1 MSSSNNMTFFNTNDN
16 EISSADDHEMSAFF
30 DFDLYASNNDT
41 SSSND
46 TSFTMSSNN
55 MSPPHSTSSLNTSAQ
70 GVSGNKVEYRATSP
84 NVNYNDISPGLS
96 GFLVRADG
104 TRTSVRFGTP
114 FNITPPDAM
123 IGNARN
129 VTPSNVSTGSFSNVP
144 LSNMSMDNFGS
155 VLPPDAM
162 VDNARDVSLSN
173 TGMNNFGNTSSSN
186 VSLGN
191 FDNFTPLDATT
202 GNSFSNTP
210 TRLGLL
216 PAMSEDQK
224 KGIQNTFQDMKAN
237 HKYPLGFPM
246 AELRWATQAPYNM
259 DGPTMKKCME
269 WALAELYPNEHA
281 ALTGNGLNPNPTHLT
296 GGEPQKPPSQTLWDD
311 QLALAGLLD
320 PGFDWDSEVP
330 VGESWVD
337 PAWLLKEGEDVMG
350 ENLEDEENEDED
362 EDEDEEEDE
371 DEDENENEEELGD
384 ESEKGEESE
393 KELSESGSEFQ
404 SDSSS
409 DSDSEEEDDDDARGS
424 GGLSSAAPRKT
435 LPRQQWGGKH
445 PETRWDSIGRVI
457 YNPGAALPAAP
468 SAAANLGRNSS
479 SPPVEDRSGLPWSV
493 EEEQAAGRAMEWV
506 LERWGRKGLTMDQK
520 YQECAERLRA
530 GFRFSRPWRA
540 LKAQYS
546 RSIRARTGVDE
557 RRTVKPHRMQTCV
570 QKTGERS
577 KPQWKAASDAAAAGK
592 AADERVRKEKAEKAE
607 KEKEEKRLERERK
620 RRRAAV
626 DEEVEEAEEADEEP
640 PRRVKRARTHPR
652 ASSSSPSGDLDMREA
667 AVADLPAAVGAAGE
681 EAASAAP
688 NTQAQVAADEELAR
702 RLQEEEAVNARPRRA
717 YRR

>member
-1 MSSSNNMTFFNTNDN
+1 MSSSNNMTSFNTNNND
-16 EISSADDHEMSAFF
+16 ISSADDHEMSAFF

-46 TSFTMSSNN
+46 TSFTSMSSNK
-55 MSPPHSTSSLNTSAQ
+55 MSPPHSTSSNNTSSLNMSAQ
-70 GVSGNKVEYRATSP
+70 GVSGNKGEYRATSP

-155 VLPPDAM
+155 ALPPDAM
-162 VDNARDVSLSN
+162 IDNARDVPLSN
-173 TGMNNFGNTSSSN
+173 TGMNNFGNTSPSN

-191 FDNFTPLDATT
+191 FDDFTPLDATT

-210 TRLGLL
+210 ARLGLL

-281 ALTGNGLNPNPTHLT
+281 ALTGNGVNPNPTHLN
-296 GGEPQKPPSQTLWDD
+296 GGESQKPPSQTLWDD

-320 PGFDWDSEVP
+320 PGFDWDPEVP

-350 ENLEDEENEDED
+350 ENLEDEEDENEENEDED
-362 EDEDEEEDE
+362 ENED
-371 DEDENENEEELGD
+371 ENEEELGD
-384 ESEKGEESE
+384 ESEKEEESE
-393 KELSESGSEFQ
+393 KGLSDSGSEFQ

-409 DSDSEEEDDDDARGS
+409 NSDSEDDDDDARGS

-445 PETRWDSIGRVI
+445 PETRWDSTGRVI
-457 YNPGAALPAAP
+457 YNPGAALPAAS
-468 SAAANLGRNSS
+468 SAAANFGRNSS

-520 YQECAERLRA
+520 YQECAERLRV

-546 RSIRARTGVDE
+546 RSIRARTRVDE

-607 KEKEEKRLERERK
+607 KEKEEKREERERK
-620 RRRAAV
+620 RRWAAV
-626 DEEVEEAEEADEEP
+626 DEEAEEADEEP

-667 AVADLPAAVGAAGE
+667 TVADLPAAVGAAGE

-702 RLQEEEAVNARPRRA
+702 
-717 YRR
+717 